1 MSSPCFWRKRS
12 AVWQWA
18 VSLPLSL
25 RSKEQFLAGLV
36 RIILETSLFHLAIRS
51 EETYQYFFGN
61 TKAKKGARTYTAVP
75 IHCFS
80 LCKPGSLLLSSR
92 LTRPQDLSDA
102 SVLHV
107 FSLLWSSLFLTF
119 QGFFCCFFTFPVKDL
134 CSLIICLPL
143 YTCDKWA
150 FPKPVLSST
159 AVQTVSRW
167 LVLLLIFSDT
177 YFSFL
182 YNQKLIARGKET
194 RKKGTKERK

>member
-1 MSSPCFWRKRS
+1 MR
-12 AVWQWA
+12 V
-18 VSLPLSL
+18 
-25 RSKEQFLAGLV
+25 
-36 RIILETSLFHLAIRS
+36 ILETSLFHLAIRS
-51 EETYQYFFGN
+51 EANLPTLFWEHKG
-61 TKAKKGARTYTAVP
+61 KKGARNYTAVP
-75 IHCFS
+75 IHCFN

-92 LTRPQDLSDA
+92 LTRPQGLSDA

-119 QGFFCCFFTFPVKDL
+119 QGFFCCCFTFPVKDL

-143 YTCDKWA
+143 YTCDKWT
-150 FPKPVLSST
+150 FPKPVLGGT

-177 YFSFL
+177 YFSFP
-182 YNQKLIARGKET
+182 YNQKLITRGEET